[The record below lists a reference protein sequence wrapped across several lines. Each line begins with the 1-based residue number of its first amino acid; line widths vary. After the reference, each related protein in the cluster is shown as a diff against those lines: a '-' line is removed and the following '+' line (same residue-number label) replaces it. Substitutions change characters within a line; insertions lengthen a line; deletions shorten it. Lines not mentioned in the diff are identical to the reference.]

1 MDWNDRDDSRFAFW
15 NLRSARDRLAGLRN
29 RRATSHGRAAEI
41 DDARRIL
48 GRRWNGAFNQLVFE
62 IVFRPVAR
70 STGPILGTIIAF
82 LASGLIHELVIS
94 LPARADYGLP
104 TAYFLLQGC
113 GVLVQHRD
121 ECPPRSSRPIPHHPH
136 CGRFRVLAFSSSV
149 RNVILPFMKA
159 IGAL

>member
-1 MDWNDRDDSRFAFW
+1 MDHPLKSITLSEFW
-15 NLRSARDRLAGLRN
+15 
-29 RRATSHGRAAEI
+29 
-41 DDARRIL
+41 
-48 GRRWNGAFNQLVFE
+48 GRRWNGAFNQVAFE

-70 STGPILGTIIAF
+70 RTDPILGTIVAF

-94 LPARADYGLP
+94 LPARAGYGLP

-113 GVLVQHRD
+113 GVLFQHRVTSV
-121 ECPPRSSRPIPHHPH
+121 RRGAA
-136 CGRFRVLAFSSSV
+136 GRFLTILVAAGSAFWLFHPPFI